1 MRDEPGPADE
11 RERAGPRWR
20 VLRRLVAVQAVVLG
34 PMIYLW
40 LGPASETAAANPGPD
55 LGAGLVGLV
64 LMVLGLPWS
73 VFVCLFDNRYGM
85 FDSGWRDLFVIGP
98 AVVNFGLA
106 ALSLWWTARHPVD
119 DAEWQVVQADD
130 LEESET

>member
-1 MRDEPGPADE
+1 MRYEPGSRNA
-11 RERAGPRWR
+11 RERSGPRWR
-20 VLRRLVAVQAVVLG
+20 VLRRLVAVQVVVLV
-34 PMIYLW
+34 PMVYLW
-40 LGPASETAAANPGPD
+40 LGPASAAAAANPGPD

-73 VFVCLFDNRYGM
+73 VFVCLLDNRYGM

-98 AVVNFGLA
+98 AVLNLGLA
-106 ALSLWWTARHPVD
+106 VLSLWWISRHPVD
-119 DAEWQVVQADD
+119 EDEWQVIQADD

>member
-1 MRDEPGPADE
+1 MRYDSGRDDGRGLPGP
-11 RERAGPRWR
+11 RPR
-20 VLRRLVAVQAVVLG
+20 LLSRLVAVQAIVLA

-40 LGPASETAAANPGPD
+40 LGPASAAAAANPGPD

-73 VFVCLFDNRYGM
+73 VFVCLLDNRYEM
-85 FDSGWRDLFVIGP
+85 FDSGWRDVFVIGP
-98 AVVNFGLA
+98 AVVNLGLV
-106 ALSLWWTARHPVD
+106 ALSIWWTARHPVD
-119 DAEWQVVQADD
+119 EGEWQVVPADD